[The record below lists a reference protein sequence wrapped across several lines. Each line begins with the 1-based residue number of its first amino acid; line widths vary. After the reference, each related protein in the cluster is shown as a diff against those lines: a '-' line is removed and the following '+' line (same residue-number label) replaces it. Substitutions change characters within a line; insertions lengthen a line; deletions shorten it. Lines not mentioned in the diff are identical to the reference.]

1 MDTEVQSHCE
11 GLTLNTSTDQ
21 LPLKRG
27 KNYQVACGYM
37 PQVMKSRLYR
47 IKKEILY

>member
-11 GLTLNTSTDQ
+11 GLTLTLNTSTDQ

-37 PQVMKSRLYR
+37 QVMKSRLYQ
-47 IKKEILY
+47 IKKEI